1 MYAGILQNPAYNI
14 DNIFENM
21 SVIKPDLGKVTNI
34 SDLSSDI
41 TVINIQDLHCHKQTQ
56 LNISKIIKEINTKFA
71 LKAIYVEGGYGNIDV
86 SWINQIKNAGFKNK
100 IVEKLLED
108 GYLSASEYFAIKNNK
123 YNLLK
128 GLEQQDIHTENLKR
142 LSTVIENQPRYKETL
157 LNIKKELKILNAQ
170 YVNSRNERFTK
181 YIDSYFNGKTDS
193 TKFYTLLFKYINKI
207 SQNPQ
212 NYNNITA
219 IQIEDY
225 PNISMYLGLSKRY
238 RGLNINQV
246 NTELEAFIGTLKN
259 KLSYSVYKKLLEST
273 NSFRDTERL
282 FEFLSKLPKE
292 ITFNLSE
299 DYSQLDKFFAIR
311 RMNQRINPINLVEE
325 ERKLTEQI
333 RMALSK
339 NSTEQEIAYIT
350 DFSKYFKDYLTYSL
364 TASDWKYFKY
374 GFQKFYGIYAKYAVI
389 DRIKSLD
396 NDIKELNKYYEINNE
411 RNLIFISNILKEE
424 TPLTITTNAKV
435 RTIEEILK
443 QSKKVK
449 IVVTG
454 GYHSEELSKI
464 LNDKNINTIVITP
477 NVKDKVEQANKKYNE
492 IVKEQNKI
500 KSQALAFRLAS
511 CSTEKDQRVLLA
523 KVAMDLLGTMDVN
536 QAKQKLQEYGLN
548 VEDINLT
555 QEDIKNQKQQ
565 TDSQITKIGSLIG
578 KIINLMVTPE
588 MMLNP
593 RETIDTALIAMFE
606 ILVIQGIYFSKGF
619 SPFIE
624 EAGFIKKQTLF
635 KNFDAVILSRL
646 PVTIQQGISDTNTPN
661 RMKKKSKL
669 SKIEKTLRKD
679 LKDIAAEM
687 RKKAERNRAI
697 KRPTLLDK
705 IIFELIS
712 SKYQMESIS
721 QQLKGIE
728 SVIAIQKADIENI
741 EIEPIQQITDIKQQ
755 EKAIND
761 TVKQLE
767 IFEPKLEAISQLEIT
782 IEEIKL
788 QIEIL
793 QSKSFDQKT
802 KDQLKVT
809 LDRLENAEQNFNLL
823 VNTFLNSLTK
833 VYTDENTRQHAMKVA
848 QYTQAITRYIP
859 ADLKK
864 DYAPHFEYY
873 SIIAA
878 LLHDIGKNAIPD
890 SVLNKQGNLDDNE
903 FEMIKTHA
911 ALGAEILNLS
921 GFKIFAFGAQYHQEK
936 YNGQGYPNQLEDG
949 QIPFIATIIA
959 LADSYDAMISK
970 RIYKEELYR
979 YIAIGRI
986 KHDEGIYFN
995 PIVVESF
1002 MKAVN
1007 NGEFTPLRKGE
1018 IDYLL
1023 EASVDNSNV
1032 EILPENF
1039 EIVKE
1044 SIQKGQGLWETA
1056 FRVAIK
1062 EIPNTLS
1069 TKSKDKRTIETA
1081 KPRLRDISNILKN
1094 WLLLTWRTP
1103 KLSEKLGEILKKII
1117 AIERITI
1124 KHVIV
1129 DYKYVKATGLQETIK
1144 KFGNNVTV
1152 DEKGQVHIPP
1162 ILIVEDIEEIPAE
1175 ERRNTGLKIKG
1186 KTIWQVETKG
1196 ILVYGAKGALLEDIS
1211 KTLGIDIIKEEL
1223 EKNFRKEGHKI
1234 NLVVDTIMASNT
1246 QEDRIVFEKNIT
1258 TLKAEEIQK
1267 RNSQEQ
1273 EEYIG
1278 SVLEIRSAIA
1288 VSQGEKIIISLEK
1301 IEDKELLLQK
1311 IKNGKSRKIITVGQ
1325 YEKLKSK
1332 NENIDR
1338 EFMDLRK
1345 EGIDIYV
1352 QFSDEQK
1359 NRDYRQKGF
1368 SGYIVGNKLTDYY
1381 SGDTINIKLID
1392 NSETVT
1398 LKYLEEMMTSSQ
1410 EPLVV
1415 NIDILEKVFKQ
1426 NRDILDS
1433 YDMLNL
1439 LIGSIETTFKIGDL
1453 SPLDAKEM
1461 VYNMNFAKIP
1471 EISKEKRQEL
1481 ANLTDEELSD
1491 MYNIKSI
1498 LELSGSDVISV
1509 TMQELENA
1517 EETKRIFMKTIR
1529 ERILAKSMLQ
1539 ENNKNYGLKD
1549 KELEILL
1556 GKSIVEQFK
1565 NNDKITT
1572 NIPAEFIGNEANMM
1586 MFINKLQ
1593 SDIEIINA
1601 DLTTESDET
1610 KTAELQQQKVV
1621 ATNTTIELILVF
1633 ADDNKFKTITKV
1645 ESANDAKN
1653 YRSMLSAA

>member
-1 MYAGILQNPAYNI
+1 
-14 DNIFENM
+14 
-21 SVIKPDLGKVTNI
+21 
-34 SDLSSDI
+34 
-41 TVINIQDLHCHKQTQ
+41 
-56 LNISKIIKEINTKFA
+56 
-71 LKAIYVEGGYGNIDV
+71 
-86 SWINQIKNAGFKNK
+86 
-100 IVEKLLED
+100 
-108 GYLSASEYFAIKNNK
+108 
-123 YNLLK
+123 
-128 GLEQQDIHTENLKR
+128 
-142 LSTVIENQPRYKETL
+142 
-157 LNIKKELKILNAQ
+157 
-170 YVNSRNERFTK
+170 
-181 YIDSYFNGKTDS
+181 
-193 TKFYTLLFKYINKI
+193 
-207 SQNPQ
+207 
-212 NYNNITA
+212 
-219 IQIEDY
+219 
-225 PNISMYLGLSKRY
+225 
-238 RGLNINQV
+238 
-246 NTELEAFIGTLKN
+246 
-259 KLSYSVYKKLLEST
+259 
-273 NSFRDTERL
+273 
-282 FEFLSKLPKE
+282 
-292 ITFNLSE
+292 
-299 DYSQLDKFFAIR
+299 
-311 RMNQRINPINLVEE
+311 
-325 ERKLTEQI
+325 
-333 RMALSK
+333 
-339 NSTEQEIAYIT
+339 
-350 DFSKYFKDYLTYSL
+350 
-364 TASDWKYFKY
+364 
-374 GFQKFYGIYAKYAVI
+374 
-389 DRIKSLD
+389 
-396 NDIKELNKYYEINNE
+396 NDE
-411 RNLIFISNILKEE
+411 RNNIFISNILKED
-424 TPLTITTNAKV
+424 TPLITTTNTKV

-443 QSKKVK
+443 QSKEVK

-477 NVKDKVEQANKKYNE
+477 NIKGKIEQASKKYNE

-500 KSQALAFRLAS
+500 KSQALAFRLVS

-523 KVAMDLLGTMDVN
+523 KVAMDLLGTMDIN
-536 QAKQKLQEYGLN
+536 QAKQKLQEYGLK

-555 QEDIKNQKQQ
+555 QEDINNQKQQ

-578 KIINLMVTPE
+578 KIINLIVAPE
-588 MMLNP
+588 IMLNP

-635 KNFDAVILSRL
+635 QNFDAVILSRL
-646 PVTIQQGISDTNTPN
+646 PVAIQQSISDTNVPDL
-661 RMKKKSKL
+661 RKKASRL
-669 SKIEKTLRKD
+669 SKIETALRKD

-687 RKKAERNRAI
+687 RKRAERNQTI
-697 KRPTLLDK
+697 KKPTLLDK
-705 IIFELIS
+705 IIFEFVS
-712 SKYQMESIS
+712 SKYQLESINE
-721 QQLKGIE
+721 QIKGIE
-728 SVIAIQKADIENI
+728 SAITIQKIDLEDI
-741 EIEPIQQITDIKQQ
+741 EIEPIQQINDIKQQ

-767 IFEPKLEAISQLEIT
+767 IFGPKLEALSQLEIT

-788 QIEIL
+788 QMAIL
-793 QSKSFDQKT
+793 QSKSFDKKT
-802 KDQLKVT
+802 QDQLKVT
-809 LDRLENAEQNFNLL
+809 IDRLENAEQNFNLL
-823 VNTFLNSLTK
+823 VNTFLTSLTK
-833 VYTDENTRQHAMKVA
+833 IYTDENTRQHVMKVA

-864 DYAPHFEYY
+864 QYAPHFEYY

-890 SVLNKQGNLDDNE
+890 SVLNKQDNLNDEE

-921 GFKIFAFGAQYHQEK
+921 SFKIFAFGAQYHQER

-970 RIYKEELYR
+970 RVYKDELYR

-995 PIVVESF
+995 PIAVEAF

-1044 SIQKGQGLWETA
+1044 SIQKGQGVWETA

-1069 TKSKDKRTIETA
+1069 TRSKDKSKIKAA
-1081 KPRLRDISNILKN
+1081 KPRFRDIPNIVKN
-1094 WLLLTWRTP
+1094 WLILTWRIP
-1103 KLSEKLGEILKKII
+1103 KLSEKLGKII
-1117 AIERITI
+1117 KNIIAVETSIV
-1124 KHVIV
+1124 KHIVI
-1129 DYKYVKATGLQETIK
+1129 DYKYVKSTGLQETIK

-1175 ERRNTGLKIKG
+1175 ERKNTGLKIKG

-1196 ILVYGAKGALLEDIS
+1196 ILVYGAKGALLEDVS
-1211 KTLGIDIIKEEL
+1211 KTLGVDVIKEEL

-1246 QEDRIVFEKNIT
+1246 QKERIVFEKNIT
-1258 TLKAEEIQK
+1258 TLRTDEIQR
-1267 RNSQEQ
+1267 RNSKEQ
-1273 EEYIG
+1273 SEYIG

-1288 VSQGEKIIISLEK
+1288 VSQGEKIIVSLEK

-1332 NENIDR
+1332 NENIDQ
-1338 EFMDLRK
+1338 ELMNLRK
-1345 EGIDIYV
+1345 EGIEIYI
-1352 QFSDEQK
+1352 QFSNEQI

-1368 SGYIVGNKLTDYY
+1368 SGYIVGDKLTDYY

-1392 NSETVT
+1392 NSDTVT

-1439 LIGSIETTFKIGDL
+1439 LIGSIETTFKIGNL

-1461 VYNMNFAKIP
+1461 VYNMNFTKIP
-1471 EISKEKRQEL
+1471 DISKEKRQEL
-1481 ANLTDEELSD
+1481 ANLTDEELTD
-1491 MYNIKSI
+1491 IYNIKSI
-1498 LELSGSDVISV
+1498 LELSGSDVISI
-1509 TMQELENA
+1509 TMQELENV
-1517 EETKRIFMKTIR
+1517 EETKKMFMKTMR

-1549 KELEILL
+1549 RELEILL
-1556 GKSIVEQFK
+1556 GKSIVKQFK
-1565 NNDKITT
+1565 NNDKKTT
-1572 NIPAEFIGNEANMM
+1572 DISDEFIGNETNML

-1593 SDIEIINA
+1593 SDVEIINTE
-1601 DLTTESDET
+1601 LIIESD
-1610 KTAELQQQKVV
+1610 KIKLVELQQKKEI
-1621 ATNTTIELILVF
+1621 AINTTIELILVF
-1633 ADDNKFKTITKV
+1633 ADDNKFKIINKV
-1645 ESANDAKN
+1645 ESTNDAKN